1 MIGIRRNDSEKKF
14 ALCLSLLL
22 VTAMFSGCGASPSS
36 NHSNAGSGKK
46 HSEENTE
53 TTLSNETEGSEN
65 MGSNSTAKNLVV
77 YFSMPETTEPENM
90 SREEELST
98 VVIDGEVLGNTQ
110 YVAYII
116 AENTGAD
123 IFRIEPVTPYPLV
136 HSELENFAQK
146 EQSDNFRPEIAGTVE
161 DIDQYDTILLGFPNW
176 YYDMPMIMYSF
187 LDQYNLTGKTVVPFV
202 TSGGSGFSDAISTIK
217 DMEPDADVVTDGL
230 SISRNVVQDSE
241 AARCPLPDI
250 SHIAHTADW
259 GLPPHHL

>member
-1 MIGIRRNDSEKKF
+1 MKKIF
-14 ALCLSLLL
+14 DLCLSLLR
-22 VTAMFSGCGASPSS
+22 VAAMFSGCGASPSS
-36 NHSNAGSGKK
+36 NHPAAESGKQQ
-46 HSEENTE
+46 SEESTE
-53 TTLSNETEGSEN
+53 ATLSNETEDSEN
-65 MGSNSTAKNLVV
+65 MDSNTAAKNLVV

-123 IFRIEPVTPYPLV
+123 IFRIEPVTPYPLD
-136 HSELENFAQK
+136 HSELEDIAQK
-146 EQSDNFRPEIAGTVE
+146 EQAENFRPEIAGTVE
-161 DIDQYDTILLGFPNW
+161 NIEQYDIIFFGFPNW

-187 LDQYNLTGKTVVPFV
+187 LDQYDLAGKTLVPFV
-202 TSGGSGFSDAISTIK
+202 TSGGSRFSDAISTIK

-241 AARCPLPDI
+241 SDI
-250 SHIAHTADW
+250 IEWLTKK
-259 GLPPHHL
+259 GFIQ